1 MPFVFLIKLNLI
13 SCRICLQWGKL
24 PVWSSRHLR
33 ISSDSSQMSACKR
46 EMLRKAG
53 HRKKY
58 TLSKNHKI
66 WENWLC
72 DWVAIIRLVVGEV
85 EEIVNFERVF
95 FLNIDFGYVVF
106 LGYVWVKFIHLCILI
121 HLFSKTLQF
130 WEYAQFFSS
139 YKRADAWCMY
149 ISHQKNTTFSLECE
163 SETRTWQGLILLILC
178 PHNLFCHH
186 FFIGTKSAIIS

>member
-1 MPFVFLIKLNLI
+1 
-13 SCRICLQWGKL
+13 
-24 PVWSSRHLR
+24 
-33 ISSDSSQMSACKR
+33 
-46 EMLRKAG
+46 MLRKAG

-106 LGYVWVKFIHLCILI
+106 LGYVLVTFVHLCILI
-121 HLFSKTLQF
+121 HLLSKTLQF

-139 YKRADAWCMY
+139 YQRADAWCMY
-149 ISHQKNTTFSLECE
+149 ISHRKNTTFSLECE
-163 SETRTWQGLILLILC
+163 SETRTWQGLIVLILS
-178 PHNLFCHH
+178 PYNLFCHH
-186 FFIGTKSAIIS
+186 FFIGKKSAFIS

>member
-1 MPFVFLIKLNLI
+1 
-13 SCRICLQWGKL
+13 
-24 PVWSSRHLR
+24 
-33 ISSDSSQMSACKR
+33 
-46 EMLRKAG
+46 MLRKAS

-106 LGYVWVKFIHLCILI
+106 LGYVLVKFVHLCILI
-121 HLFSKTLQF
+121 HLLSKTLQF

-139 YKRADAWCMY
+139 YQRADAWCMY
-149 ISHQKNTTFSLECE
+149 ISHRKNTTFSLECE
-163 SETRTWQGLILLILC
+163 SETRTWQGLIVLILS
-178 PHNLFCHH
+178 PFNLFCHH
-186 FFIGTKSAIIS
+186 FFIGKKSAFIS